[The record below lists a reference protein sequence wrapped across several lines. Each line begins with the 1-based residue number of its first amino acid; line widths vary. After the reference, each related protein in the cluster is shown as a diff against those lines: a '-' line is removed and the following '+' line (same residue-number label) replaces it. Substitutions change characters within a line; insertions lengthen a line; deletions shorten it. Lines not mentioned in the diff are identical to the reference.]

1 MNKKVLI
8 GIGTA
13 VVVIGGVIAMV
24 ALRGKGN
31 DGADTRADM
40 ETFTLESATDSGKIT
55 FELGKELG
63 YKAAEGT
70 AKGSLILQ
78 NENDGTK
85 MSFYFKHTSKQSI
98 IAGEK
103 GYAGGYYD
111 YNEYQVAG
119 HDACSVKKNKQE
131 DGTPWR
137 IEFNMILNEESE
149 YKYNGVS
156 VYFENTKS
164 SEEAVNLEQLFAK
177 EDIRKMLESMTYVA
191 E

>member
-1 MNKKVLI
+1 
-8 GIGTA
+8 
-13 VVVIGGVIAMV
+13 MV
-24 ALRGKGN
+24 ALRGKGDN
-31 DGADTRADM
+31 GADTKASM
-40 ETFTLESATDSGKIT
+40 ETFTLESATGSGEIT
-55 FELGKELG
+55 FELSKELG
-63 YKAAEGT
+63 YKAAEDT

-85 MSFYFKHTSKQSI
+85 MTFYFKHTSKQSI
-98 IAGEK
+98 IASEK
-103 GYAGGYYD
+103 GYVGGYYD

-149 YKYNGVS
+149 YKYNGVA

-164 SEEAVNLEQLFAK
+164 GEEAANLEQLFAK
-177 EDIRKMLESMTYVA
+177 EDIRKMLESKTYEA